1 MLIQTLIL
9 IINNVIDY
17 YSVKKFQLYIRI
29 IDK

>member
-17 YSVKKFQLYIRI
+17 YLVKKFQLYIRI

>member
-9 IINNVIDY
+9 IINVIDY
-17 YSVKKFQLYIRI
+17 YLVQKFQLYIRI

>member
-29 IDK
+29 TDK

>member
-1 MLIQTLIL
+1 MLIQILIL

-17 YSVKKFQLYIRI
+17 YLVKKFQLYIRI